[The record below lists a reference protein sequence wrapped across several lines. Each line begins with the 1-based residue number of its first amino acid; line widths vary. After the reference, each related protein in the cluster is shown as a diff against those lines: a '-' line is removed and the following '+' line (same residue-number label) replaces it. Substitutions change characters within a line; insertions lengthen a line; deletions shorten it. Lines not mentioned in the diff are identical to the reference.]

1 MNHGLRST
9 YVNHK
14 CRCGPCR
21 AANAAYGKGYTTTQK
36 LRLLQEAVAEVLAE
50 AIDHGEVHDRL
61 KTALEQTR

>member
-1 MNHGLRST
+1 MRHGLRST

-36 LRLLQEAVAEVLAE
+36 LRILRAAVETAVATTVDGAVY
-50 AIDHGEVHDRL
+50 DHL
-61 KTALEQTR
+61 KEALEQTR